1 MSTLFGLPLLLGLVS
16 FLVGWLAA
24 KFAAYVGARAAGLQ
38 APKQDREIRA
48 LEANLRVAHKNAEG
62 ITEKLSAK
70 TLELDTL
77 RASLDGME
85 QTLQFRDTE
94 LGDMRQAV
102 KDESKKVVDLR
113 RTLTDRAEETIRA
126 NVNARDSE
134 TELSV
139 LKAGA
144 SAMLDLVV
152 PDEAEPATIESAGIE
167 PPVSLAVERK
177 ELTNRLRALDEELA
191 ATSGTDESTRDDNA
205 DKYMSDC

>member
-1 MSTLFGLPLLLGLVS
+1 MSTLFGLPLLLGLVA
-16 FLVGWLAA
+16 FLLGWLAA
-24 KFAAYVGARAAGLQ
+24 KIAAYIGARAAGVQ

-48 LEANLRVAHKNAEG
+48 LEANLRVAAKNAEEAV
-62 ITEKLSAK
+62 EKLSAK
-70 TLELDTL
+70 TLEFDTL

-85 QTLQFRDTE
+85 QTLQFRDGE
-94 LGDMRQAV
+94 LDDMRQAV

-126 NVNARDSE
+126 NVSARDSE

-144 SAMLDLVV
+144 SAMLDLAEPV
-152 PDEAEPATIESAGIE
+152 EAESVAAEPVATEH
-167 PPVSLAVERK
+167 PVSLAAERE
-177 ELTNRLRALDEELA
+177 ELTNRLRALDEELGGA
-191 ATSGTDESTRDDNA
+191 SGAGESSRDGNA